1 MSAMLRAH
9 RLSAGMT
16 LEVLAD
22 RVGVTKSYLS
32 KVERGKSSPSIAIA
46 LRIAETLGVD
56 AADIFGTPEAERP
69 GTVTVERAAR
79 RIDPASA
86 PLPIHDPI
94 AAVLPGKQMH
104 PFVVHPSAT
113 GSGPVHHEGDELVY
127 VTEGIVKLTVDD
139 EETVLHVGDSAYFDA
154 RRPHWLTA
162 ESGGCATALV
172 VTTIGYHH
180 PRSHEGTED
189 A

>member
-16 LEVLAD
+16 LEALAD

-56 AADIFGTPEAERP
+56 AADIFGTPDAEQP
-69 GTVTVERAAR
+69 GTVTVERAAQ

-94 AAVLPGKQMH
+94 AAVVPGKQMH
-104 PFVVHPSAT
+104 PFVVYPT
-113 GSGPVHHEGDELVY
+113 QIGGSPVHHEGDELVY
-127 VTEGIVKLTVDD
+127 VTAGSIRLIVDD
-139 EETVLHVGDSAYFDA
+139 ETTVLHVGDSAYFDA
-154 RRPHWLTA
+154 RRPHRLTA
-162 ESGGCATALV
+162 EPGTPATALV
-172 VTTIGYHH
+172 VTTIGHHH
-180 PRSHEGTED
+180 PHSHDGTED

>member
-16 LEVLAD
+16 LEALAD

-46 LRIAETLGVD
+46 LRIAEALSVD
-56 AADIFGTPEAERP
+56 AADIFGTPDADRSE
-69 GTVTVERAAR
+69 TVTVERAAQ
-79 RIDPASA
+79 RIDPGSS
-86 PLPIHDPI
+86 PLPVHDPI
-94 AAVLPGKQMH
+94 AAVVPGKQMH

-113 GSGPVHHEGDELVY
+113 GGPPVHHEGDELVY
-127 VTEGIVKLTVDD
+127 VTEGAVTLTVDD
-139 EETVLHVGDSAYFDA
+139 RATVLRAGDSAYFDA
-154 RRPHWLTA
+154 RRPHSLTA
-162 ESGGCATALV
+162 EPGGPATALV
-172 VTTIGYHH
+172 VTTIGYHQT
-180 PRSHEGTED
+180 RSQDGPEE